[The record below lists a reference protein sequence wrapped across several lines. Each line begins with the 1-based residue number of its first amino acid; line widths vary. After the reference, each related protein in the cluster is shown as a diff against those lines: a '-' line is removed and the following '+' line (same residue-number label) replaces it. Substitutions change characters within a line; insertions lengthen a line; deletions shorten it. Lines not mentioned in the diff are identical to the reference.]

1 MLDGMSGA
9 PEDGAE
15 PFAEGDR
22 TPVQPSL
29 EFGGA
34 EPTPVD
40 PRLLSWPHN
49 LPSDD
54 DVMSYLLGRAR
65 AVAPFAE
72 ATALLSKELKGPE
85 IGALS
90 DAGGGALE
98 EWLRAAILMRWRL
111 RAAMLSR
118 PPTADQIDPTGV
130 TDLVGQAT
138 ALVDSAPA
146 GVDWTKKHLVQAL
159 IDFGRGRTTVT
170 PGRNSLEAKSA
181 RPSTA
186 ARPSAPAPRYTS
198 IAPSAP
204 ARPRRRQA
212 VLGVLFAIAL
222 VGGAAFHGYNY
233 WLAQSRPKTA
243 LLEGLPPGVV
253 GTNDTPHG
261 LQAVRV
267 IDPTQRATVSEVLS
281 KRAKSS
287 GRVLIEPR
295 PGFFVILPP
304 GVSSPPAAAENIR

>member
-1 MLDGMSGA
+1 MLGGMSGA
-9 PEDGAE
+9 PEDAAE

-49 LPSDD
+49 LPTDD
-54 DVMSYLLGRAR
+54 DAMSFLLGRTR

-90 DAGGGALE
+90 EAGGGALE
-98 EWLRAAILMRWRL
+98 AWLRAAILMRWRL

-118 PPTADQIDPTGV
+118 PSAADEIDPSGV
-130 TDLVGQAT
+130 TELVGQAT
-138 ALVDSAPA
+138 ALVDAAPA
-146 GVDWTKKHLVQAL
+146 GADWTKKHLVQAL
-159 IDFGRGRTTVT
+159 IDFGRGRTTLT
-170 PGRNSLEAKSA
+170 PSRNSLEAKSA
-181 RPSTA
+181 RPSLSP
-186 ARPSAPAPRYTS
+186 RPSAPARYTS
-198 IAPSAP
+198 IEPSAP
-204 ARPRRRQA
+204 RPRRRQTI
-212 VLGVLFAIAL
+212 LGVLFGISL
-222 VGGAAFHGYNY
+222 VGAAAFHGYNY
-233 WLAQSRPKTA
+233 WLAQSRPKTG

-253 GTNDTPHG
+253 GTTDTPQG

-267 IDPTQRATVSEVLS
+267 IDPAQHATVSEVLS

-304 GVSSPPAAAENIR
+304 GVSSPPAAAGNVR

>member
-1 MLDGMSGA
+1 MLSGMSGA

-15 PFAEGDR
+15 PFADGDR

-40 PRLLSWPHN
+40 PRLLSWPYN
-49 LPSDD
+49 LPTDD
-54 DVMSYLLGRAR
+54 DAMSYLLGRAM

-98 EWLRAAILMRWRL
+98 AWLRAAILMRWRL

-118 PPTADQIDPTGV
+118 PSSADQIDPTGV
-130 TDLVGQAT
+130 TELVGQAT

-146 GVDWTKKHLVQAL
+146 GADWTKKHLVQAL
-159 IDFGRGRTTVT
+159 IDFGRGRTTLT
-170 PGRNSLEAKSA
+170 PGRSSLEAKSA
-181 RPSTA
+181 RPSVSP
-186 ARPSAPAPRYTS
+186 RPSAPARYTS
-198 IAPSAP
+198 IEPSAP
-204 ARPRRRQA
+204 RRPGLRQA
-212 VLGVLFAIAL
+212 ALGGLFAISLLGA
-222 VGGAAFHGYNY
+222 AAFHGYNY
-233 WLAQSRPKTA
+233 WLAQARPKSG

-253 GTNDTPHG
+253 GTNDTPQG

-267 IDPTQRATVSEVLS
+267 IDPAQRATVNEVLS

-304 GVSSPPAAAENIR
+304 GVSSPPAAAESVR